1 MKLSWK
7 FTVKGCIKYD
17 LFLYN
22 LVSGETGHCQLGIA
36 KSVSPPPVLRVASEA
51 HSDKGPYFMTAD
63 DGIFLE
69 KCILPDISFL
79 FLLYLPPSPL
89 VLMCSFASPVGS
101 LPASWQSQHPIPFL
115 GGGNENL
122 SLPPW
127 RQESA
132 CLHIQRRL

>member
-1 MKLSWK
+1 MKLSLK

-79 FLLYLPPSPL
+79 FLLYLPPSSRFD
-89 VLMCSFASPVGS
+89 VLFR
-101 LPASWQSQHPIPFL
+101 LPSRLPSCFL
-115 GGGNENL
+115 AKPAPN
-122 SLPPW
+122 SI
-127 RQESA
+127 S
-132 CLHIQRRL
+132 RREGK